1 MDKKNCE
8 RLFETPEHSTNKSD
22 GSKWRELPISNCRE
36 IKGIPYSETESFAET
51 VQEARTKKEFPS
63 TYVKSYS
70 HNTKQPIKSF
80 MARVS
85 VAMPPSKLP
94 NITKKNVTEIKFTVA
109 EKRAEKMMIFQGPCY
124 RIRKNGIE
132 RPLHILSESSTLIE
146 SQSFNII
153 ILVVKREF
161 GIIFLD
167 FYGKVFEL
175 NKMSD
180 GPLGNYLKEVT
191 TKPWTGE
198 VAWDID
204 DDRVIF
210 EFKYYTE
217 AECTAHDFIY
227 QDYPK
232 TQKLE
237 KKQEKQEK
245 QHDFLIS

>member
-1 MDKKNCE
+1 MVLRDLCIFCQ
-8 RLFETPEHSTNKSD
+8 RVAHSLNLK
-22 GSKWRELPISNCRE
+22 
-36 IKGIPYSETESFAET
+36 
-51 VQEARTKKEFPS
+51 
-63 TYVKSYS
+63 
-70 HNTKQPIKSF
+70 
-80 MARVS
+80 VS
-85 VAMPPSKLP
+85 V
-94 NITKKNVTEIKFTVA
+94 N
-109 EKRAEKMMIFQGPCY
+109 QGPCEVSSLMNT
-124 RIRKNGIE
+124 K
-132 RPLHILSESSTLIE
+132 LSYKIYFDDIQNLG
-146 SQSFNII
+146 FNII

-167 FYGKVFEL
+167 FYGRVFEL

-180 GPLGNYLKEVT
+180 GPLGNYLEEVT

-217 AECTAHDFIY
+217 TESTAYDFIY

-232 TQKLE
+232 TWKLE